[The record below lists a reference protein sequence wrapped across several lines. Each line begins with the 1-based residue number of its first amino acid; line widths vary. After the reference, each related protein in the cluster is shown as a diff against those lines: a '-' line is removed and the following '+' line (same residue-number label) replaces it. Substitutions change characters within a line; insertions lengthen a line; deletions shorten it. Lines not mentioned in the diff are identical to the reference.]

1 MSGMPLPASPEA
13 CETWDVGRE
22 ESLLLFV
29 LMMNVLKLLKQKVL
43 HISKSLLR
51 CFAPIYG

>member
-1 MSGMPLPASPEA
+1 MPLPASPEA

-29 LMMNVLKLLKQKVL
+29 LMMNILKLLKQKVL

-51 CFAPIYG
+51 CFAPIYE